1 MASTL
6 RRIVDTVTVLA
17 AVGVVAG
24 FAAREV
30 DRRQREGQIR
40 DVADAVRRFELTLK
54 LHAATEQTDVNAR
67 GWPVWVDPAWFEGD
81 PPRNT
86 LVSGSR
92 PWVEV
97 ATPEQAH
104 LLHPPTRVVMS
115 DDEAAFWYS
124 PYQGVV
130 RARVP
135 MTMSDEG
142 TLELYNTVN
151 RSDLTSIYSDVDPG
165 AISDPIPMPPV
176 IAPDSEAAPQTSG
189 EGENPEG
196 PEAEPTSPAIQPSS
210 RTPRPEPMRRPPPHA

>member
-6 RRIVDTVTVLA
+6 RRIVDAVTVLT
-17 AVGVVAG
+17 AVGVIAG
-24 FAAREV
+24 FAGREV
-30 DRRQREGQIR
+30 DRRQREGQISG
-40 DVADAVRRFELTLK
+40 VADAVRRFELTLK

-104 LLHPPTRVVMS
+104 LLHPEVRVAL
-115 DDEAAFWYS
+115 DEDQAGFWYS

-135 MTMSDEG
+135 MAMSDEG

-151 RSDLTSIYSDVDPG
+151 RSDLTSLYSDIDPG
-165 AISDPIPMPPV
+165 AVSAPIPMPPIV
-176 IAPDSEAAPQTSG
+176 SPDA
-189 EGENPEG
+189 NPDASAD
-196 PEAEPTSPAIQPSS
+196 EAEPAASEEEPIAPAIQPSS
-210 RTPRPEPMRRPPPHA
+210 RTPRPEPMKRPAPHA